1 MLYNNILPKIKD
13 KVVFITEGRNE
24 WERRTIHSRAGK
36 QTGKYKNWINII
48 DEKGNRKHWLE
59 VNKIVVKG
67 LGRVQQSFLLRNN
80 TKEKETKEAKVN

>member
-36 QTGKYKNWINII
+36 QTGKYKDWTKII
-48 DEKGNRKHWLE
+48 DEKGNIENIDWRSIKLWKRDLAESNKVFFYEIIQKRKKL
-59 VNKIVVKG
+59 KK
-67 LGRVQQSFLLRNN
+67 Q
-80 TKEKETKEAKVN
+80 K

>member
-36 QTGKYKNWINII
+36 QTGKYKDWIKII
-48 DEKGNRKHWLE
+48 DEKGNIENIDWRSIKLWKRDLAESNKVFFYEIIQKRKKL
-59 VNKIVVKG
+59 KK
-67 LGRVQQSFLLRNN
+67 Q
-80 TKEKETKEAKVN
+80 K

>member
-36 QTGKYKNWINII
+36 QTGKYKDWINII
-48 DEKGNRKHWLE
+48 DEKGNIENIDWRSIKLWKRDLAESNKVFFYEIIQKRKKL
-59 VNKIVVKG
+59 KK
-67 LGRVQQSFLLRNN
+67 Q
-80 TKEKETKEAKVN
+80 K